1 MTPSNDLRSALSG
14 LLIALLVAGG
24 CATRT
29 PEEPSGDR
37 GTYEPPTSPLIVI
50 DNLRNAVIE
59 KNTQNYMLCL
69 ADPTRSSADFVLE
82 PSAEVGARYQAVFAS
97 WSADKERQ
105 AFLSMTSRLPLDQRP
120 NLQFTNSQ
128 VAFSSPD
135 SLVWVSDYE
144 LSVQLNISTL
154 PSLLTGTMALTIL
167 PEKSGLWSIARWRDA
182 KRPGDTVE
190 STWSLLKG
198 QLSN

>member
-1 MTPSNDLRSALSG
+1 MRPLG
-14 LLIALLVAGG
+14 LILIALVLLEGG

-50 DNLRNAVIE
+50 DNLRNAVVE

-69 ADPTRSSADFVLE
+69 ADPSRSAVSFVLE

-105 AFLSMTSRLPLDQRP
+105 AFLSMTSRLPVDQRP
-120 NLQFTNSQ
+120 SLLFTNTQ

-144 LSVQLNISTL
+144 LRVELNISTL
-154 PSLLTGTMALTIL
+154 PSQLTGTMALTIM

>member
-1 MTPSNDLRSALSG
+1 MIRM
-14 LLIALLVAGG
+14 LILAVMALLAGG

-50 DNLRNAVIE
+50 DNLRNSVIE

-69 ADPTRSSADFVLE
+69 ADPSRSTATFSFE
-82 PSAEVGARYQAVFAS
+82 PSAEVGARYQAVFSS
-97 WSADKERQ
+97 WNVDRERQ
-105 AFLSMTSRLPLDQRP
+105 GFLSMISRLPVDQRP
-120 NLQFTNSQ
+120 SLVFTNTQ

-144 LSVQLNISTL
+144 LTVRLNITAL
-154 PSLLTGTMALTIL
+154 PSLLTGTMALTVT
-167 PEKSGLWSIARWRDA
+167 PEKSGLWSISRWRDA

>member
-1 MTPSNDLRSALSG
+1 MKRTT
-14 LLIALLVAGG
+14 LLLTLMLVVLGG

-37 GTYEPPTSPLIVI
+37 GTYEPPTSPLIVV

-59 KNTQNYMLCL
+59 KNTQNFTLCL
-69 ADPTRSSADFVLE
+69 SDPSRSSATYAFE

-97 WSADKERQ
+97 WSIDRERQ
-105 AFLSMTSRLPLDQRP
+105 NFLSMISRLPVDQRP
-120 NLQFTNSQ
+120 TLVFSNAQ

-144 LSVQLNISTL
+144 LTVRLNITVL
-154 PSLLTGTMALTIL
+154 PSLLTGTMALTVT
-167 PEKSGLWSIARWRDA
+167 PEKSGLWSISRWRDA

>member
-1 MTPSNDLRSALSG
+1 MKTLWRPLHEILIV
-14 LLIALLVAGG
+14 LLIISGG

-37 GTYEPPTSPLIVI
+37 GTYEPPTSPLIVV

-59 KNTQNYMLCL
+59 KNTQNFMLSL
-69 ADPTRSSADFVLE
+69 ADPSRSSMTYAYE
-82 PSAEVGARYQAVFAS
+82 PSAEVGARYQAVFSS
-97 WSADKERQ
+97 WNADRERQ
-105 AFLSMTSRLPLDQRP
+105 AFLSMISRLPVDQRP
-120 NLQFTNSQ
+120 SLVFSNTQ

-144 LSVQLNISTL
+144 LTVRLNITAL
-154 PSLLTGTMALTIL
+154 PSLLTGTMALTVT
-167 PEKSGLWSIARWRDA
+167 PERSGLWSVSRWRDA

-190 STWSLLKG
+190 STWSLLRG

>member
-1 MTPSNDLRSALSG
+1 MIRPFLAM
-14 LLIALLVAGG
+14 LLGWTLLAGG

-37 GTYEPPTSPLIVI
+37 GTYEPPTSPLIVV

-59 KNTQNYMLCL
+59 KNTQNFSLCM
-69 ADPTRSSADFVLE
+69 ADPTRSSVLYGFE
-82 PSAEVGARYQAVFAS
+82 PSAEVGARYQAVFSS
-97 WSADKERQ
+97 WSIDKERQ
-105 AFLSMTSRLPLDQRP
+105 AFLSMTSRLALDQRP
-120 NLQFTNSQ
+120 GLIFSNTQ

-144 LSVQLNISTL
+144 LRAQLNISTL
-154 PSLLTGTMALTIL
+154 PSLLTGTMALTIT
-167 PEKSGLWSIARWRDA
+167 PERSGLWSISRWRDA

>member
-1 MTPSNDLRSALSG
+1 MIRP
-14 LLIALLVAGG
+14 LLKILLLGWTLLVGG

-59 KNTQNYMLCL
+59 KNTQNFMLCL
-69 ADPTRSSADFVLE
+69 ADPTRSSVPYGFE
-82 PSAEVGARYQAVFAS
+82 PSAEVGARYQAVFSS
-97 WSADKERQ
+97 WSIDKERQ
-105 AFLSMTSRLPLDQRP
+105 AFLSMTSRLALDQRP
-120 NLQFTNSQ
+120 SLIFSNTQ

-144 LSVQLNISTL
+144 LRAQLNISTL
-154 PSLLTGTMALTIL
+154 PSLLTGTMALTIT
-167 PEKSGLWSIARWRDA
+167 PERSGLWSISRWRDA

>member
-1 MTPSNDLRSALSG
+1 MRT
-14 LLIALLVAGG
+14 ALLRILMAALIGG

-37 GTYEPPTSPLIVI
+37 GTYEPPTSPLIVV

-59 KNTQNYMLCL
+59 KNTQNFTLCL
-69 ADPTRSSADFVLE
+69 ADPSRSSAAYAFE

-97 WSADKERQ
+97 WSVDRERQ
-105 AFLSMTSRLPLDQRP
+105 SFLSMISRLPVDQRP
-120 NLQFTNSQ
+120 TLVFANTQ

-144 LSVQLNISTL
+144 LTVRLNITAL
-154 PSLLTGTMALTIL
+154 PSLLTGTMALTVT
-167 PEKSGLWSIARWRDA
+167 PEKSGLWSISRWRDA